1 MFLYLMGDNPVL
13 PSTFILTLL
22 SLVGLF
28 FFVKASVKDRTRQS
42 QYQFP
47 QPADTVLVNLGQYFQ
62 QRAYQVAAVNDQAT
76 QVTLTGEARP
86 SVFLA
91 SLLTGLVIV
100 GLMCLG
106 LVLAMLLPELGFRC
120 LGVVVFAPL
129 ATWFYWQK
137 AAKSESIAIQV
148 LPPSQSEPNPNCLL
162 AITAHRDELRALEA
176 AWQLK
181 PIGGVGH

>member
-1 MFLYLMGDNPVL
+1 MGDNPVL
-13 PSTFILTLL
+13 PSTLILTLL

-42 QYQFP
+42 RYQFT
-47 QPADTVLVNLGQYFQ
+47 QSADTVLVNLGQHFQ
-62 QRAYQVAAVNDQAT
+62 QRAYRVTAINDQAT
-76 QVTLTGEARP
+76 QITLTGEARP
-86 SVFLA
+86 SLFLA
-91 SLLTGLVIV
+91 SLLTGMVVV

-106 LVLAMLLPELGFRC
+106 LVLSILLPQVGFRC

-129 ATWFYWQK
+129 APWFYWQK

-148 LPPSQSEPNPNCLL
+148 LPPSQPEPSPNCLL

-181 PIGGVGH
+181 PLGGGGH